1 MPIPK
6 DLPAGKLGSDRKEV
20 QIWTVEGFDQFTS
33 AIFPKLPMAVQLQ
46 TQIDRDCPYKY
57 LVLASA
63 VEGKQTGT
71 EWTELRTSYSRSEYC
86 KKRPGQ
92 GGAKQPRYRFQHV
105 HYCSHD
111 KCFGRLG
118 DPDHRG
124 PCLGQFYEA
133 EPGFAVEWNRE
144 ESQDDFA
151 STDFGIVKGIPVS
164 KVSRKS

>member
-46 TQIDRDCPYKY
+46 TQIDKDCPYKY

-71 EWTELRTSYSRSEYC
+71 EWTELRTSYSTLEHC
-86 KKRPGQ
+86 KKEAGPGWCQ
-92 GGAKQPRYRFQHV
+92 AAKVPLPACALLQSREVLRAAGGP
-105 HYCSHD
+105 
-111 KCFGRLG
+111 
-118 DPDHRG
+118 G
-124 PCLGQFYEA
+124 P
-133 EPGFAVEWNRE
+133 PGPMPW
-144 ESQDDFA
+144 
-151 STDFGIVKGIPVS
+151 PVL
-164 KVSRKS
+164 

>member
-1 MPIPK
+1 M
-6 DLPAGKLGSDRKEV
+6 
-20 QIWTVEGFDQFTS
+20 
-33 AIFPKLPMAVQLQ
+33 
-46 TQIDRDCPYKY
+46 
-57 LVLASA
+57 LASA

-71 EWTELRTSYSRSEYC
+71 EWTELRTSYSPSEHC

-105 HYCSHD
+105 HYCSHE

-118 DPDHRG
+118 DPNHRG
-124 PCLGQFYEA
+124 PGLGQFYEA

-151 STDFGIVKGIPVS
+151 TDFGIVKGIPVS